1 MPNIVIKEYDK
12 TKAIA
17 NEYAN
22 FAVVVPGPVGD
33 KSELTVFDD
42 NGIYECSS
50 QADFIK
56 NIGLQANVAAT
67 EEDIPDTEKGAVEAE
82 PSLVKRIT
90 PEEDSSIPSGYYKI
104 AKDVVVYTKSSKA
117 GEAKAGKF
125 IDAQGYKY
133 TEVFKSDGFGLF
145 DAGAG
150 SEVYYTFE
158 EGKEGADAVP
168 AKKKVTQMFMGNQ
181 IAYELLGLGYTVFYK
196 KYSDISDLAAATFWE
211 ALKDKTNYDFRYIM
225 TGYLSGGEATE
236 HIIKV
241 AKDRGD
247 CIALLDIDSSAYK
260 GEYARDTK
268 VAKIIENANG
278 YTADKNCAIFLP
290 TVVYDLNRS
299 KAYETAF
306 SNDASSNDA
315 GQNDASSNKNF
326 NKRFPASF
334 HYLTCAA
341 NASERYAE
349 WYAASG
355 FTRGISPFGITT
367 TDFTIGEAII
377 DKLQPRKQ
385 VGGLTHAV
393 NVIAKFRNQ
402 YLLWGNRTAN
412 TLRAG
417 DDADL
422 IASDFLNIRQLCCTL
437 KKQIYVACRQLTFDP
452 NSEMLWINFKNKI
465 RPILEKMKA
474 DQGIQD
480 YEFVKIA
487 NAPKATLK
495 AQIRIVPI
503 EAVEDFEIDV
513 MLEDSLDGVVI
524 GETDAK

>member
-1 MPNIVIKEYDK
+1 MPKIVIKEYDK

-22 FAVVVPGPVGD
+22 FAVVVPGPVG
-33 KSELTVFDD
+33 KSSDLTVFDD

-50 QADFIK
+50 QADFVK
-56 NIGLQANVAAT
+56 KIGLLANVSAT
-67 EEDIPDTEKGAVEAE
+67 KEA
-82 PSLVKRIT
+82 K
-90 PEEDSSIPSGYYKI
+90 
-104 AKDVVVYTKSSKA
+104 
-117 GEAKAGKF
+117 EAKAADPTPVTTTASGNYFK
-125 IDAQGYKY
+125 ITVPVNTELTIYEKTNKKKNPGYLVDEEGYVYEYAFK
-133 TEVFKSDGFGLF
+133 TEGEGLF
-145 DAGAG
+145 TEEEVAKYFIFEKGNEG
-150 SEVYYTFE
+150 S
-158 EGKEGADAVP
+158 DAVAAP
-168 AKKKVTQMFMGNQ
+168 MFMGNQ

-196 KYSDISDLAAATFWE
+196 KYNNLSDNDLNTDMANDLEELAKPAFWE

-236 HIIKV
+236 NIINV
-241 AKDRGD
+241 AKERGD

-260 GEYARDTK
+260 GEDARDTK
-268 VAKIIENANG
+268 INNIISKANG
-278 YTADKNCAIFLP
+278 YTTDKNCAIFLP
-290 TVVYDLNRS
+290 TVVYDLTRS
-299 KAYETAF
+299 KNYEDIF
-306 SNDASSNDA
+306 
-315 GQNDASSNKNF
+315 KNM
-326 NKRFPASF
+326 RFPASF
-334 HYLTCAA
+334 HYLTCVA

-355 FTRGISPFGITT
+355 FTRGVSPFGIKT
-367 TDFTIGEAII
+367 TDFTVGEAII
-377 DKLQPRKQ
+377 DKLQPRNQASQDSSLKTP
-385 VGGLTHAV
+385 LKHAV

-417 DDADL
+417 DDDDL

-513 MLEDSLDGVVI
+513 MLEDSLDGVTI
-524 GETDAK
+524 GESEAE

>member
-1 MPNIVIKEYDK
+1 MPKIVIKEYDK

-22 FAVVVPGPVGD
+22 FAVVVPGPVG
-33 KSELTVFDD
+33 KSSDLTVFDD

-50 QADFIK
+50 QADFVK
-56 NIGLQANVAAT
+56 KIGLLANVSAT
-67 EEDIPDTEKGAVEAE
+67 EEAKVAKAAE
-82 PSLVKRIT
+82 PTPVTTEAVDDYFKIT
-90 PEEDSSIPSGYYKI
+90 VPANTEI
-104 AKDVVVYTKSSKA
+104 VVYEKTSKKKA
-117 GEAKAGKF
+117 PGYLVDEEGYVYEYAFKTEGE
-125 IDAQGYKY
+125 
-133 TEVFKSDGFGLF
+133 GLF
-145 DAGAG
+145 TAE
-150 SEVYYTFE
+150 EVAKYFIFE
-158 EGKEGADAVP
+158 NGKEGSDAV
-168 AKKKVTQMFMGNQ
+168 AKPMFMGNQ

-196 KYSDISDLAAATFWE
+196 KCKSDLSDLANPTFWE

-225 TGYLSGGEATE
+225 TGYLSGGEAAE
-236 HIIKV
+236 NIINV
-241 AKDRGD
+241 AKERGD

-260 GEYARDTK
+260 GEIARDTK
-268 VAKIIENANG
+268 IANIISEANG

-299 KAYETAF
+299 KNYEDIF
-306 SNDASSNDA
+306 
-315 GQNDASSNKNF
+315 KNM
-326 NKRFPASF
+326 RFPASF
-334 HYLTCAA
+334 HYLTCVA

-355 FTRGISPFGITT
+355 FTRGVSPFGITT
-367 TDFTIGEAII
+367 TDFTVGEAII
-377 DKLQPRKQ
+377 DKLQPRNQASQDSSLEKP
-385 VGGLTHAV
+385 LIHAV

-412 TLRAG
+412 TLMAG
-417 DDADL
+417 DDGDL

-480 YEFVKIA
+480 YEFVKIT

-513 MLEDSLDGVVI
+513 MLEDSIDGVVI
-524 GETDAK
+524 GESEAE

>member
-1 MPNIVIKEYDK
+1 MPKIVIKEYDK

-22 FAVVVPGPVGD
+22 FAVVVPGPVG
-33 KSELTVFDD
+33 KSSDLTVFDD
-42 NGIYECSS
+42 NGIYECTS
-50 QADFIK
+50 QADFVK
-56 NIGLQANVAAT
+56 KIGLQANVAAT
-67 EEDIPDTEKGAVEAE
+67 EDAKKAKAAE
-82 PSLVKRIT
+82 PTPVTTEAVDDYFKIT
-90 PEEDSSIPSGYYKI
+90 VPVNTEI
-104 AKDVVVYTKSSKA
+104 VVYEKTSKKKKPGYLVDEEGYVYEYA
-117 GEAKAGKF
+117 FKTEGE
-125 IDAQGYKY
+125 
-133 TEVFKSDGFGLF
+133 GLF
-145 DAGAG
+145 TAE
-150 SEVYYTFE
+150 EVAKYFIFE
-158 EGKEGADAVP
+158 NGKEGSDAVARP
-168 AKKKVTQMFMGNQ
+168 MFMGNQ

-196 KYSDISDLAAATFWE
+196 KYDSTKGVSELADPTFWE

-236 HIIKV
+236 NIINV
-241 AKDRGD
+241 AKERGD

-260 GEYARDTK
+260 GEDARDTK
-268 VAKIIENANG
+268 IANIIKNAKG
-278 YTADKNCAIFLP
+278 YAADKNCAIFLP

-306 SNDASSNDA
+306 SNDANSNGASSNDV
-315 GQNDASSNKNF
+315 SSNKNF

-334 HYLTCAA
+334 HYLTCVA

-355 FTRGISPFGITT
+355 FTRGISPFGIAT
-367 TDFTIGEAII
+367 TDFTVGEAII

-393 NVIAKFRNQ
+393 NVIAKFRDQ

-417 DDADL
+417 DDDDL

-513 MLEDSLDGVVI
+513 TLEDSLDGVVI

>member
-1 MPNIVIKEYDK
+1 MPKIVIKEYDK

-33 KSELTVFDD
+33 KSDLTVFDD

-50 QADFIK
+50 QADFLEK
-56 NIGLQANVAAT
+56 IGLQANVAAT
-67 EEDIPDTEKGAVEAE
+67 SEDIQGTEKNAVPAVASQVE
-82 PSLVKRIT
+82 KIT
-90 PEEDSSIPSGYYKI
+90 EGVADGYYKI
-104 AKDVVVYTKSSKA
+104 ASGVIVYTKSAEA
-117 GEAKAGKF
+117 GEEKAGKF

-133 TEVFKSDGFGLF
+133 TKVFESDGFGLF
-145 DAGAG
+145 ANR
-150 SEVYYTFE
+150 EIYYTFE

-181 IAYELLGLGYTVFYK
+181 IAYELLGLGYTIFYK
-196 KYSDISDLAAATFWE
+196 KYSNISELADPTFWE

-225 TGYLSGGEATE
+225 TGYLSGGESTE
-236 HIIKV
+236 RIIEV
-241 AKDRGD
+241 AQTRGD
-247 CIALLDIDSSAYK
+247 CIALLDISSEAYK
-260 GEYARDTK
+260 GEDARDTK
-268 VAKIIENANG
+268 IANIISEANG

-290 TVVYDLNRS
+290 TVVYDLTRS

-306 SNDASSNDA
+306 SNDASS
-315 GQNDASSNKNF
+315 NDASSNKNF

-334 HYLTCAA
+334 HYLTCVA

-355 FTRGISPFGITT
+355 FTRGISPFGIAT

-393 NVIAKFRNQ
+393 NVIAKFRDQ

-417 DDADL
+417 DDGDL

-480 YEFVKIA
+480 YEFVKIT

-513 MLEDSLDGVVI
+513 TLEDSLDGVVI
-524 GETDAK
+524 GETDAE

>member
-1 MPNIVIKEYDK
+1 
-12 TKAIA
+12 
-17 NEYAN
+17 
-22 FAVVVPGPVGD
+22 
-33 KSELTVFDD
+33 
-42 NGIYECSS
+42 
-50 QADFIK
+50 
-56 NIGLQANVAAT
+56 
-67 EEDIPDTEKGAVEAE
+67 
-82 PSLVKRIT
+82 
-90 PEEDSSIPSGYYKI
+90 
-104 AKDVVVYTKSSKA
+104 
-117 GEAKAGKF
+117 
-125 IDAQGYKY
+125 
-133 TEVFKSDGFGLF
+133 
-145 DAGAG
+145 
-150 SEVYYTFE
+150 
-158 EGKEGADAVP
+158 
-168 AKKKVTQMFMGNQ
+168 
-181 IAYELLGLGYTVFYK
+181 
-196 KYSDISDLAAATFWE
+196 
-211 ALKDKTNYDFRYIM
+211 M

-236 HIIKV
+236 DIIKV

-260 GEYARDTK
+260 GEDARDTK
-268 VAKIIENANG
+268 IANIIENAKG
-278 YTADKNCAIFLP
+278 YAADKNCAIFLP
-290 TVVYDLNRS
+290 TVVYDLTRS
-299 KAYETAF
+299 KNYEDIF
-306 SNDASSNDA
+306 
-315 GQNDASSNKNF
+315 KNM
-326 NKRFPASF
+326 RFPASF
-334 HYLTCAA
+334 HYLTCVA

-355 FTRGISPFGITT
+355 FTRGVSPFGIKT
-367 TDFTIGEAII
+367 TDFTVGEAII

-417 DDADL
+417 DDDDL

-524 GETDAK
+524 GESEAE

>member
-1 MPNIVIKEYDK
+1 MPKIVIKEYDK

-22 FAVVVPGPVGD
+22 FAVVIPGPVD
-33 KSELTVFDD
+33 NNRDLSFFDD

-50 QADFIK
+50 QADFIEK
-56 NIGLQANVAAT
+56 IGLQANVAAT
-67 EEDIPDTEKGAVEAE
+67 EETIQGTEITAVAAVASPVDKITTEKD
-82 PSLVKRIT
+82 P
-90 PEEDSSIPSGYYKI
+90 SIPSNYYKI
-104 AKDVVVYTKSSKA
+104 AKDVVVYTKSPEA

-125 IDAQGYKY
+125 IDEDGYVY
-133 TEVFKSDGFGLF
+133 TPAFKSDGFGLF
-145 DAGAG
+145 KD
-150 SEVYYTFE
+150 SEVYYTLQ
-158 EGKEGADAVP
+158 EGKDAVP

-196 KYSDISDLAAATFWE
+196 KCNSDLSDLSNATFWE

-225 TGYLSGGEATE
+225 TGYLSGSEATE
-236 HIIKV
+236 NIINV
-241 AKDRGD
+241 AKERGD

-260 GEYARDTK
+260 GEYTRDTK
-268 VAKIIENANG
+268 IAKIIENANG

-306 SNDASSNDA
+306 SNDASL
-315 GQNDASSNKNF
+315 NDASSNKNF

-334 HYLTCAA
+334 HYLTCVA

-367 TDFTIGEAII
+367 TDFTVGEAII
-377 DKLQPRKQ
+377 DKLQPRNQASQDSSLKSP
-385 VGGLTHAV
+385 LRHAV

-417 DDADL
+417 DDDDL

-480 YEFVKIA
+480 YEFVKIE

-524 GETDAK
+524 GESEAE

>member
-1 MPNIVIKEYDK
+1 MPKIVIKEYDK

-33 KSELTVFDD
+33 KSDLTVFDD

-67 EEDIPDTEKGAVEAE
+67 EEAKVAKAAE
-82 PSLVKRIT
+82 PTHVTTEAVGNYFKITVPVNTELTIYEKTSKTGEPGYLVD
-90 PEEDSSIPSGYYKI
+90 EDGY
-104 AKDVVVYTKSSKA
+104 VYEYAFKTE
-117 GEAKAGKF
+117 GE
-125 IDAQGYKY
+125 
-133 TEVFKSDGFGLF
+133 GLF
-145 DAGAG
+145 TEE
-150 SEVYYTFE
+150 EVAKYFIFE
-158 EGKEGADAVP
+158 KGKEGSDAVAAP
-168 AKKKVTQMFMGNQ
+168 MFMGNQ

-196 KYSDISDLAAATFWE
+196 KYSALSDLANATFWE

-236 HIIKV
+236 NIINV
-241 AKDRGD
+241 AKERGD

-268 VAKIIENANG
+268 INEIIKNANG

-299 KAYETAF
+299 EDYKTAF
-306 SNDASSNDA
+306 SNSESPAT
-315 GQNDASSNKNF
+315 GSSNKNF

-334 HYLTCAA
+334 HYLTCVA

-355 FTRGISPFGITT
+355 FTRGVSPFVITA

-377 DKLQPRKQ
+377 DKLQPRNQ
-385 VGGLTHAV
+385 ASQDSSLENPLIHAV
-393 NVIAKFRNQ
+393 NVVAKFRNQ

-412 TLRAG
+412 KLMAG
-417 DDADL
+417 DDGDL

-480 YEFVKIA
+480 YEFVKIE

-524 GETDAK
+524 GEKDEDAE

>member
-1 MPNIVIKEYDK
+1 MPKIVIKEYDE

-33 KSELTVFDD
+33 KSDLAVFDD

-50 QADFIK
+50 QADFVK
-56 NIGLQANVAAT
+56 NIELQANVVAT
-67 EEDIPDTEKGAVEAE
+67 EEAKVAKAAEPTHVTTEAVDGYFKITVPVNTELTIYEKTSKKKNPGYLVDEEGYVYEYAFKTEGEGLFTEEEVAKYFIFEKGNE
-82 PSLVKRIT
+82 
-90 PEEDSSIPSGYYKI
+90 
-104 AKDVVVYTKSSKA
+104 
-117 GEAKAGKF
+117 
-125 IDAQGYKY
+125 
-133 TEVFKSDGFGLF
+133 
-145 DAGAG
+145 G
-150 SEVYYTFE
+150 S
-158 EGKEGADAVP
+158 DAVAAP
-168 AKKKVTQMFMGNQ
+168 MFMGNQ

-196 KYSDISDLAAATFWE
+196 KCNSDLSDLANATFWE

-225 TGYLSGGEATE
+225 TGYLSGSEATE
-236 HIIKV
+236 NIINV
-241 AKDRGD
+241 AKERGD
-247 CIALLDIDSSAYK
+247 CIALIDIDSSAYN
-260 GEYARDTK
+260 GEDARDTK
-268 VAKIIENANG
+268 IANIIENVNDKVSG
-278 YTADKNCAIFLP
+278 YGKADKNCAIFLP

-306 SNDASSNDA
+306 SNDASSNDTSS
-315 GQNDASSNKNF
+315 NDASSNKNF

-334 HYLTCAA
+334 HYLTCVA

-367 TDFTIGEAII
+367 TDFTVGEAII

-417 DDADL
+417 DDDDL

-480 YEFVKIA
+480 YEFVKIE

-513 MLEDSLDGVVI
+513 MLEDSINGVVV
-524 GETDAK
+524 GESEAE

>member
-1 MPNIVIKEYDK
+1 MPKIVINEYDK

-22 FAVVVPGPVGD
+22 FAVVVPGPVGND
-33 KSELTVFDD
+33 SDLTVFDD

-67 EEDIPDTEKGAVEAE
+67 EE
-82 PSLVKRIT
+82 
-90 PEEDSSIPSGYYKI
+90 
-104 AKDVVVYTKSSKA
+104 AK
-117 GEAKAGKF
+117 EAKAAKPTQITTEAVDDYF
-125 IDAQGYKY
+125 KIIVPVNTELTIYEKTSKKKNPGYLVDKEGY
-133 TEVFKSDGFGLF
+133 VYEYAFKTEGEGLF
-145 DAGAG
+145 TEEEVAKYFIFENGNEG
-150 SEVYYTFE
+150 S
-158 EGKEGADAVP
+158 DAVAAP
-168 AKKKVTQMFMGNQ
+168 MFMGNQ

-196 KYSDISDLAAATFWE
+196 KYSALSELANATFWE

-236 HIIKV
+236 NIINV
-241 AKDRGD
+241 AKERGD

-260 GEYARDTK
+260 GEVARDTK
-268 VAKIIENANG
+268 IANIISEANG
-278 YTADKNCAIFLP
+278 YTTDKNCAIFLP
-290 TVVYDLNRS
+290 TVVYDLTRS
-299 KAYETAF
+299 KNYEDIF
-306 SNDASSNDA
+306 
-315 GQNDASSNKNF
+315 KNM
-326 NKRFPASF
+326 RFPASF

-355 FTRGISPFGITT
+355 FTRGVSPFGIKT

-393 NVIAKFRNQ
+393 NVIAKFRDQ

-417 DDADL
+417 DDGDL

-465 RPILEKMKA
+465 RQILEKMKA

-480 YEFVKIA
+480 YEFVKIT

-513 MLEDSLDGVVI
+513 TLEDSLDGVVI
-524 GETDAK
+524 GESEAE

>member
-1 MPNIVIKEYDK
+1 MPKIVIKEYDK

-22 FAVVVPGPVGD
+22 FAVVVPGPVD
-33 KSELTVFDD
+33 TTKDLSFFDD

-50 QADFIK
+50 QADFIEK
-56 NIGLQANVAAT
+56 IGLQANVAAT
-67 EEDIPDTEKGAVEAE
+67 EEEIEGTGIDPVEAE

-104 AKDVVVYTKSSKA
+104 AKDVVVYTKSTEA

-125 IDAQGYKY
+125 IDAQGNKY
-133 TEVFKSDGFGLF
+133 TEAFKSDGFGLF
-145 DAGAG
+145 DAGAD
-150 SEVYYTFE
+150 SEIYYTFE

-168 AKKKVTQMFMGNQ
+168 AQKKVTQMFMGNQ

-196 KYSDISDLAAATFWE
+196 KCNSTDLSELDNETFWE

-225 TGYLSGGEATE
+225 TGYLSGSEATE
-236 HIIKV
+236 NIINV

-260 GEYARDTK
+260 SEDARDTK
-268 VAKIIENANG
+268 IANIIEKINDKVTG
-278 YTADKNCAIFLP
+278 YGKADKNCAIFLP

-299 KAYETAF
+299 GTYMTTF
-306 SNDASSNDA
+306 SNNM
-315 GQNDASSNKNF
+315 
-326 NKRFPASF
+326 RFPASF
-334 HYLTCAA
+334 HYLTCVA

-355 FTRGISPFGITT
+355 FTRGVSPFGITA
-367 TDFTIGEAII
+367 TDFTVGEAII
-377 DKLQPRKQ
+377 DKLQPRNQ
-385 VGGLTHAV
+385 VGGLKHAV

-412 TLRAG
+412 TLMAG
-417 DDADL
+417 NDGDL

-495 AQIRIVPI
+495 AQIRIIPI

-513 MLEDSLDGVVI
+513 TLEDSLDGVVI
-524 GETDAK
+524 GESEAE

>member
-1 MPNIVIKEYDK
+1 MPKIVIKEYDE

-22 FAVVVPGPVGD
+22 FAVVVPGPVG
-33 KSELTVFDD
+33 KSSDLTVFDD

-50 QADFIK
+50 QADFVK
-56 NIGLQANVAAT
+56 KIGLLANVSATKEAKKAKAAQPTPVTTTAVDNYRKITVPVNTEIVVYEKTSKKKNPGYLVDSEGYVYEYAFKTEGEGLFT
-67 EEDIPDTEKGAVEAE
+67 EEEVAKYFIFEKGNE
-82 PSLVKRIT
+82 
-90 PEEDSSIPSGYYKI
+90 
-104 AKDVVVYTKSSKA
+104 
-117 GEAKAGKF
+117 
-125 IDAQGYKY
+125 
-133 TEVFKSDGFGLF
+133 
-145 DAGAG
+145 G
-150 SEVYYTFE
+150 S
-158 EGKEGADAVP
+158 DAVAAP
-168 AKKKVTQMFMGNQ
+168 MFMGNQ

-196 KYSDISDLAAATFWE
+196 KYNDLSDTDLNTDMANDLEELAKPTFWE

-236 HIIKV
+236 NIIKV

-260 GEYARDTK
+260 GEDARDTK
-268 VAKIIENANG
+268 INNIISEANG
-278 YTADKNCAIFLP
+278 YIADKNCAIFLP

-299 KAYETAF
+299 KNYEDIF
-306 SNDASSNDA
+306 
-315 GQNDASSNKNF
+315 KNM
-326 NKRFPASF
+326 RFPASF
-334 HYLTCAA
+334 HYLTCVA

-355 FTRGISPFGITT
+355 FTRGVSPFGIAT

-393 NVIAKFRNQ
+393 NVIAKFRDQ

-480 YEFVKIA
+480 YEFVKIT

-513 MLEDSLDGVVI
+513 TLEDSLDGVVI
-524 GETDAK
+524 GETDAE